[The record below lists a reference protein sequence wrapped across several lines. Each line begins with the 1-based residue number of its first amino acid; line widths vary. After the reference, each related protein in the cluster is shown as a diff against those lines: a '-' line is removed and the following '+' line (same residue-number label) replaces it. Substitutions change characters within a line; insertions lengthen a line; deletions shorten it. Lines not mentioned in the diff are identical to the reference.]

1 MIKLFNGSYR
11 KGRLTCRSNG
21 KTIIKTQYSNKDI
34 VFKKLQQGE
43 TESSLSIGNDLKA
56 AATDCL
62 KNVLQKLESLLIFI
76 IKKILGNKVASD
88 NDVI

>member
-43 TESSLSIGNDLKA
+43 TERIPLSI
-56 AATDCL
+56 
-62 KNVLQKLESLLIFI
+62 EMI
-76 IKKILGNKVASD
+76 
-88 NDVI
+88 

>member
-1 MIKLFNGSYR
+1 MEKSVKVVWLV
-11 KGRLTCRSNG
+11 SNG

-56 AATDCL
+56 AATDC

-76 IKKILGNKVASD
+76 IKKILGNKSCLWQWCWK
-88 NDVI
+88 